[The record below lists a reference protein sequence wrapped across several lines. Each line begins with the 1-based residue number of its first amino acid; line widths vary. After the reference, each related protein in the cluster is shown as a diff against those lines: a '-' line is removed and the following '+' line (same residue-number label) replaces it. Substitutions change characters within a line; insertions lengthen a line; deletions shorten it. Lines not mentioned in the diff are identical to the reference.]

1 MFNTFLTA
9 NLEWQRIMVQGSN
22 MYVYTHTHTHTQ
34 TCITESPC
42 CTLETNT
49 TLTKLQF
56 LKKGKEIKRINQS
69 QCSEEG
75 KKRLNVAFYLNY
87 Y

>member
-1 MFNTFLTA
+1 
-9 NLEWQRIMVQGSN
+9 MVQGSN
-22 MYVYTHTHTHTQ
+22 MYVYTHTHTHT
-34 TCITESPC
+34 TESPC

-69 QCSEEG
+69 QRSEEE

>member
-1 MFNTFLTA
+1 MC
-9 NLEWQRIMVQGSN
+9 
-22 MYVYTHTHTHTQ
+22 THTHTHTH
-34 TCITESPC
+34 THTRITESPC

-75 KKRLNVAFYLNY
+75 KKRLKNGIHNMIPVWGKKIRYSFITTDQHRE
-87 Y
+87 